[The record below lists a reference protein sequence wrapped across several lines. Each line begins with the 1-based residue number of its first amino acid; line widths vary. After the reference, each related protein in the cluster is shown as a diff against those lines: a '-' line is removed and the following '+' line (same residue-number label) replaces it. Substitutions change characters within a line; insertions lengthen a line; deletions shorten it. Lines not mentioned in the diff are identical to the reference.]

1 MIYTKGFV
9 CFCSNETIMVIP
21 GEVTRHDDSKI
32 FMGNRKGDR
41 QVVNV
46 VWSMHRV

>member
-1 MIYTKGFV
+1 
-9 CFCSNETIMVIP
+9 MVIP

-32 FMGNRKGDR
+32 FMGIRKGDI

-46 VWSMHRV
+46 VWSMQRV